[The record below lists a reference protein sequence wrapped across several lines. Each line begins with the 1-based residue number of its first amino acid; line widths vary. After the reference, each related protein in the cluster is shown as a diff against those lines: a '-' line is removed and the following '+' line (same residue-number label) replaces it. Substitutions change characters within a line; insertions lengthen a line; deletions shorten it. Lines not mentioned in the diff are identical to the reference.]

1 MISASSFLLWNISF
15 LLIDIFNF
23 TTLHITSNYCM
34 QTRTRRY
41 EKISS
46 RNSVALALI
55 ESVILTKD
63 EAKCVPI
70 RNQKFIIIASKHGK
84 KKIKLQPR
92 ALLDMYWRTRWIE
105 AGCQKSADWKVCP
118 VTEINISEGFG
129 KAKTLKAAF
138 VENELCAFL
147 RRLHYVVQ

>member
-84 KKIKLQPR
+84 KKSSFNQEPF
-92 ALLDMYWRTRWIE
+92 WICIGE
-105 AGCQKSADWKVCP
+105 H
-118 VTEINISEGFG
+118 
-129 KAKTLKAAF
+129 
-138 VENELCAFL
+138 VELRQVARSPLIGRCA
-147 RRLHYVVQ
+147 Q